1 MASDSNSKLF
11 AHSVEGAPESEWET
25 LAAHLS
31 DVGSRCSAF
40 CAKFDAP
47 DWGLAAGLLHDVGK
61 NSNEFQKRLRGST
74 AKVDHAT
81 AGARIACEHFGLW
94 GRLLAYAIGGH
105 HAGLANWDGEGG
117 EGSPSPLKRRIAPE
131 YRVPPILGWETH
143 CPNLPNRLTRFQ
155 PTSRGDTKP
164 IAALSREG
172 ASLALFTRMVFSAL
186 VDADRLATE
195 EFYRNARGEGD
206 ASRGAWPEISALK
219 ARIDG
224 HMDDL
229 AKRARTKA
237 IEAGEKVVLAER
249 ASVLE
254 AARRAATEP
263 LGLYSLTVPT
273 GGGKTLASLTFALDH
288 AKAHDLDR
296 VIFVIPFTSIIE
308 QTARVFREALGVDL
322 QGCVIEHHSAFR
334 EDEALER
341 TEYAAGGE
349 SALQAGER
357 LKFATENWEA
367 PIVVTTAVQFFES
380 LHSNRPSRCR
390 KLHNIA
396 RSVVVLD
403 EAQMLPLKLLRPTVA
418 VIEELALKY
427 KTSVVLCT
435 ATQPAITA
443 EGRNGLGGL
452 KGGLGEVREI
462 VTNPEQLYN
471 SLSRVTVAPCRS
483 LTPEA
488 LAAGLCELRQV
499 LCIVGT
505 RPQARDLYKQ
515 LIERDPLTPTFHLSA
530 LMCAAHRT
538 KRLEEIR
545 AALNAGA
552 CRVVATTVI
561 EAGVDI
567 DFPAVWRQMAG
578 LDSIAQAAGRCNRE
592 GKRARSDAIV
602 QPFEVEGWNTI
613 RELRAN
619 EAAARETLRN
629 LASGEDPLG
638 PGAIGR
644 YFDRLYAAKAEG
656 RSDGLD
662 ASGIM
667 VALNTGHL
675 QAQLPFADVAAAYR
689 MIESVMEPVVVPWD
703 ERADEAIKQLMDPGL
718 PPESI
723 RKNARGLQPYIVN
736 VPRDAFHQLKDAGRI
751 VPINPFR
758 FDEQFMRLTTDGF
771 ANIYSKEF
779 GFDWSDATFHKPGSL
794 IFSNDCG

>member
-1 MASDSNSKLF
+1 MTSGSGGGVF
-11 AHSVEGAPESEWET
+11 AHSVEDAPESEWET
-25 LAAHLS
+25 LAAHLA
-31 DVGSRCSAF
+31 DVGSRCSSL

-74 AKVDHAT
+74 VKVDHAT
-81 AGARIACEHFGLW
+81 AGARIACERFGLR
-94 GRLLAYAIGGH
+94 GRLLAYVIGGH
-105 HAGLANWDGEGG
+105 HAGLANWIGEAAAGM
-117 EGSPSPLKRRIAPE
+117 PSPLERRIDAA
-131 YRVPPILGWETH
+131 YRVPPIPGWETH
-143 CPNLPNRLTRFQ
+143 CPNLPDRLPPFQ
-155 PTSRGDTKP
+155 PTSRSDTKP
-164 IAALSREG
+164 VAALNREG
-172 ASLALFTRMVFSAL
+172 PSLAMFTRMVFSAL

-195 EFYRNARGEGD
+195 EFYRRARGER
-206 ASRGAWPEISALK
+206 AALRGAWPQISALK
-219 ARIDG
+219 VRIDA
-224 HMDDL
+224 HMANL
-229 AKRARTKA
+229 ADRTRTKA
-237 IEAGEKVVLAER
+237 VEEGQRVVLAER
-249 ASVLE
+249 ARVLE
-254 AARRAATEP
+254 SARQAAAGP
-263 LGLYSLTVPT
+263 PGLYSLTVPT

-288 AKAHDLDR
+288 AVAHGLNR
-296 VIFVIPFTSIIE
+296 VIYVIPFTSIIE
-308 QTARVFREALGVDL
+308 QTASVFRAALGADL
-322 QGCVIEHHSAFR
+322 QDCVLEHHSAFR

-341 TEYAAGGE
+341 MGAAAGGE

-357 LKFATENWEA
+357 LRFATENWDA

-380 LHSNRPSRCR
+380 LHSNRPGRCR

-418 VIEELALKY
+418 VIEELTLKY
-427 KTSVVLCT
+427 NTSVVLCT

-443 EGRNGLGGL
+443 EGRNELGGL

-462 VTNPEQLYN
+462 VTNPEHLYS

-488 LAAGLCELRQV
+488 LAACLCELSQV

-505 RPQARDLYKQ
+505 RPQARDLYK
-515 LIERDPLTPTFHLSA
+515 LLMERDPQTPTFHLSA

-538 KRLEEIR
+538 QRLEEIR
-545 AALNAGA
+545 TALNAGG

-567 DFPAVWRQMAG
+567 DFPGVWRQMAG

-592 GKRARSDAIV
+592 GKRTRLDAIV
-602 QPFEVEGWNTI
+602 QPFEVEGWNSI

-667 VALNTGHL
+667 TALNTGHL

-689 MIESVMEPVVVPWD
+689 MIGGHIAVPGASRSLTRGRGLKRFLLGAGREPVRV
-703 ERADEAIKQLMDPGL
+703 
-718 PPESI
+718 
-723 RKNARGLQPYIVN
+723 ARS
-736 VPRDAFHQLKDAGRI
+736 HAG
-751 VPINPFR
+751 V
-758 FDEQFMRLTTDGF
+758 D
-771 ANIYSKEF
+771 
-779 GFDWSDATFHKPGSL
+779 
-794 IFSNDCG
+794 

>member
-1 MASDSNSKLF
+1 MWPGGYECEKHDIGVKLQIF
-11 AHSVEGAPESEWET
+11 AHSVTDAPESEWEA
-25 LAAHLS
+25 LSEHLS
-31 DVGSRCSAF
+31 DVGSRCSVL

-61 NSNEFQKRLRGST
+61 NSAEFQKRLRGST

-105 HAGLANWDGEGG
+105 HAGLANWIGEAAAGA
-117 EGSPSPLKRRIAPE
+117 PSPLERRIDPA
-131 YRVPPILGWETH
+131 YCVPPVTGWQVH
-143 CPNLPNRLTRFQ
+143 CLEVPRLLSPFQ
-155 PTSRGDTKP
+155 PTSRSDTKP
-164 IAALSREG
+164 VAALNREG
-172 ASLALFTRMVFSAL
+172 PSLALFTRMVFSAL

-195 EFYRNARGEGD
+195 EFYRKARVEREPP
-206 ASRGAWPEISALK
+206 RGAWPEISALK
-219 ARIDG
+219 VRTDA
-224 HMDDL
+224 HMADL
-229 AKRARTKA
+229 AERATTTA
-237 IEAGEKVVLAER
+237 VEAGQRLVLAER

-254 AARRAATEP
+254 AARRAAAGP

-288 AKAHDLDR
+288 AVTHGLDR
-296 VIFVIPFTSIIE
+296 VIYVIPFTSIIE
-308 QTARVFREALGVDL
+308 QTAHVFRDALGAGL
-322 QGCVIEHHSAFR
+322 QDCVLEHHSAFR
-334 EDEALER
+334 EDEALGRLEH
-341 TEYAAGGE
+341 AAGGE

-357 LKFATENWEA
+357 LRFATENWDA

-471 SLSRVTVAPCRS
+471 SMSRVTVAPCRK
-483 LTPEA
+483 LTQES
-488 LAAGLCELRQV
+488 LAACLCELSQV

-505 RPQARDLYKQ
+505 RPQARDLYKL
-515 LIERDPLTPTFHLSA
+515 LIGRDPLTPTFHLSA

-545 AALNAGA
+545 AALNAGG

-619 EAAARETLRN
+619 EAAARETMRN
-629 LASGEDPLG
+629 LASGEDPLC
-638 PGAIGR
+638 PSAIGR
-644 YFDRLYAAKAEG
+644 YFDRLYAGKTEG

-667 VALNTGHL
+667 AALNTGHL

-689 MIESVMEPVVVPWD
+689 MIESVMEPVIVPWD
-703 ERADEAIKQLMDPGL
+703 ARASDAIKQLMDPDL
-718 PPESI
+718 PPESS

-736 VPRDAFHQLKDAGRI
+736 VPREA
-751 VPINPFR
+751 
-758 FDEQFMRLTTDGF
+758 
-771 ANIYSKEF
+771 
-779 GFDWSDATFHKPGSL
+779 
-794 IFSNDCG
+794 